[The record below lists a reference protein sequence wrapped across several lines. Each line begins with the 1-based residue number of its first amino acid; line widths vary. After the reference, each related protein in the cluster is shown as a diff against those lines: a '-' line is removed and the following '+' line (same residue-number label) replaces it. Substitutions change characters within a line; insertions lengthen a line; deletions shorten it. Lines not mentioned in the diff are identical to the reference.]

1 MRFSKPFVSAVAL
14 TMVAGAAFAAHVDLK
29 DPRTALGRED
39 NIRVNAQLARDTIS
53 SSAPI
58 SVTYQ
63 VENLTQSPI
72 ALADKVTDTSYDDDS
87 RTITLALGAE
97 IPTGSTMPHLVVIAS
112 GEKRVFSCGALVH
125 IMLPSVRTPW
135 TSVPQFVQI
144 KVNVLRDVQP
154 FAVLIEQQR
163 RSATA
168 PALPNEMFDRWVEST
183 RAVYL
188 NAIPVRWTGSHPQIT
203 AENSQA
209 SGRY

>member
-1 MRFSKPFVSAVAL
+1 MRFSKSFVPAVAL
-14 TMVAGAAFAAHVDLK
+14 TLVAGAAFAAHVDLK

-39 NIRVNAQLARDTIS
+39 NIRVDAQLARDSIS
-53 SSAPI
+53 SNAPLI
-58 SVTYQ
+58 VTYQ

-72 ALADKVTDTSYDDDS
+72 ALADKVSDTSYDDDS
-87 RTITLALGAE
+87 RTITLTLGAE
-97 IPTGSTMPHLVVIAS
+97 IPTGSAMPHLSVIAP
-112 GEKRVFSCGALVH
+112 GAKRVFSTGAMVH
-125 IMLPSVRTPW
+125 ILLPSVRTPW

-163 RSATA
+163 RSASA

-183 RAVYL
+183 GAVYL

-203 AENSQA
+203 AENNQA